1 MKIKYKQSIDRFL
14 RFSEFRNKIISKT
27 STVTGT
33 SYINS
38 KYFRNNEIK
47 LVTIALIQHI
57 NFNNFNG
64 RYAYLY
70 FILTNISNWIFV
82 QIPEDKTDD
91 SDVSEGNIS
100 IWK

>member
-33 SYINS
+33 SYIYS
-38 KYFRNNEIK
+38 KYKCFRYNEIK

-57 NFNNFNG
+57 
-64 RYAYLY
+64 
-70 FILTNISNWIFV
+70 
-82 QIPEDKTDD
+82 D
-91 SDVSEGNIS
+91 
-100 IWK
+100 